1 MTISVGDKL
10 PETEFFVMTADGP
23 SKKPSAELFS
33 GKKIVLFAVP
43 GAFTPTCHM
52 KHMPGFVANAD
63 AIKAKGADDI
73 ICVTVND
80 PFVAAEWAKQSG
92 ADGKVTVVADA
103 AADFTKAIGIE
114 MDGSGFGLGIRYKR
128 YAAIVEDGTVTTLI
142 IEEDPGKAEQTAA
155 EEILKQL

>member
-23 SKKPSAELFS
+23 SKKQSAELFS
-33 GKKIVLFAVP
+33 GKKVVLFAVP

-52 KHMPGFVANAD
+52 KHMPGFVANAE
-63 AIKAKGADDI
+63 AIKAKGVDDI

-80 PFVAAEWAKQSG
+80 PFVVGEWTNQSG
-92 ADGKVTVVADA
+92 AEGKVSVVADA
-103 AADFTKAIGIE
+103 LAEFTKAMGLE
-114 MDGSGFGLGIRYKR
+114 MDASAFGLGIRSKR

-142 IEEDPGKAEQTAA
+142 VEDEPPKAEQTAA